1 LLKRK
6 KKGGIKNMWK
16 VLNWDMKGERLNIRK
31 NSIRKIIERRL
42 KRFRERAKEEIG
54 KINLEEE
61 IITQLL
67 LEILVDET
75 ERWMR
80 GIIMDELALH
90 NAWDIWRYEK
100 WREAYIKELNF
111 NFSKAIKEKLKEV
124 EKELIEKITAR
135 VNKLKNKEQEELK
148 NGTISS

>member
-1 LLKRK
+1 
-6 KKGGIKNMWK
+6 MWK
-16 VLNWDMKGERLNIRK
+16 VLKWDMKKDRLHIRK
-31 NSIRKIIERRL
+31 DSIRKIIERRL
-42 KRFRERAKEEIG
+42 IRFRQRAKEEIR

-61 IITQLL
+61 IITQWL
-67 LEILVDET
+67 LEILVDEI

-111 NFSKAIKEKLKEV
+111 NFSKAIKEKLREV
-124 EKELIEKITAR
+124 EKELIEKITERA
-135 VNKLKNKEQEELK
+135 NKLKNKRQEVSK
-148 NGTISS
+148 NGTTY